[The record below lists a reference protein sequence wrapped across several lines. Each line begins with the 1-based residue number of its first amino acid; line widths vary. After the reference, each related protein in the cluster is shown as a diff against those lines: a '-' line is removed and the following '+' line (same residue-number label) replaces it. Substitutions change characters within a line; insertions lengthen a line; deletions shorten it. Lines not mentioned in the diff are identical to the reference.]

1 LVITLLIITT
11 LVGLTVAFS
20 EESNIELS
28 LAGYSRDSFR
38 AHMAALAG
46 CEGALALIHQDED
59 KGVDSL
65 GEEWARFDSHPFLKE
80 LPENA
85 AVSGEII
92 DENSKFNLNALINP
106 AGEIDE
112 KRSARLERLF
122 ILLGLHEE
130 QVSPL
135 LDWLDED
142 DEKRLHG
149 AENDYY
155 RNLPDPYDCANG
167 PFLTVGQ
174 ISLVKGMSEDLPA
187 LLEKVTIYGDGK
199 INVNTASREVLQ
211 CLDEELDSSL
221 ADAIIDHRS
230 EEGFRQLN
238 ELKGVSGM
246 SDALYNRIA
255 DILSVKSSGFSIRV
269 EGSYGEAKSRIE
281 AVVLLEGGQFN
292 LTTWRVF

>member
-1 LVITLLIITT
+1 MIRGLFRRKERGSALVITLLIITT

-20 EESNIELS
+20 EESHIELS
-28 LAGYSRDSFR
+28 LAGYSRDSLR

-59 KGVDSL
+59 RGVDSL

-155 RNLPDPYDCANG
+155 RNLPDPYDCLNG

-174 ISLVKGMSEDLPA
+174 ISLVKGMSEISP
-187 LLEKVTIYGDGK
+187 
-199 INVNTASREVLQ
+199 
-211 CLDEELDSSL
+211 
-221 ADAIIDHRS
+221 H
-230 EEGFRQLN
+230 
-238 ELKGVSGM
+238 
-246 SDALYNRIA
+246 
-255 DILSVKSSGFSIRV
+255 FSKR
-269 EGSYGEAKSRIE
+269 
-281 AVVLLEGGQFN
+281 
-292 LTTWRVF
+292 